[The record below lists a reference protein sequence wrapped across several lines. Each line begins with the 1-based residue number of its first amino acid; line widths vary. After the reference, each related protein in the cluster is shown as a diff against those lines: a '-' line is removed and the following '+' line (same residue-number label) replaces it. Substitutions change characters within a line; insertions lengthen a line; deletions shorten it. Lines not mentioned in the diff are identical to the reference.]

1 MSFSWTRVRAIV
13 IKELRDYRR
22 NRFVVG
28 TMTVLP
34 LLFVALPLI
43 QVFNASAHADSSSP
57 HVIRSAAS
65 ADSSTQARSASDAST
80 HSFSSPATHSVR
92 AVSSR
97 TAVKPAD
104 STLSVSLTGETTS
117 AYGARVRLE
126 WGEHTDISEDLRA
139 CATEHDCDLIVVGRH
154 GEDSRLR
161 IAGLG
166 PVARALAQNVDL
178 PVLLVS
184 ALPGR

>member
-1 MSFSWTRVRAIV
+1 MTASPFHRI
-13 IKELRDYRR
+13 L
-22 NRFVVG
+22 VG
-28 TMTVLP
+28 WDASPAARTALTTAL
-34 LLFVALPLI
+34 ALPDG
-43 QVFNASAHADSSSP
+43 QGT
-57 HVIRSAAS
+57 VIA
-65 ADSSTQARSASDAST
+65 
-80 HSFSSPATHSVR
+80 R
-92 AVSSR
+92 AVLNPPEHIE
-97 TAVKPAD
+97 TA
-104 STLSVSLTGETTS
+104 GEQRRDLGSQRHWLEDQFHQTVQTTS